1 MDILK
6 LLGAVAHPTGLW
18 ANIIDWLEGGIAN
31 YAIVI
36 ILLTLIIKV
45 VMLPFDFYN
54 RYVSKKNSIVMA
66 KLQPELNKINKSY
79 ANNPNLKNQKT
90 AELYKKNNFNVYS
103 TCFGMLI
110 FLVLSMTI
118 FFTLFSALNAMSA
131 YKISEEF
138 NTLNNTYNTVYES
151 SYNNYNEVI
160 TNDSVVASQ
169 FNSAESYAISQAEK
183 AVVTQYGEIKTGFLW
198 IKNIWRADNWSKV
211 TLDYKA
217 FLKETKQ
224 TEDVVSE
231 VEYNKVMTPI
241 QNEYSGWN
249 GYMLLAII
257 NGGLSLFSM
266 WISEYISKQRAKKK
280 NLPYVGATNKSM
292 MIIMPIIM
300 ALFTIFYNA
309 AFGLYIVAGSLFSVV
324 TTPLI
329 SVLVDLITEKNE
341 KKNKPQK
348 PSYSR

>member
-1 MDILK
+1 MDILR
-6 LLGAVAHPTGLW
+6 LLGAVEHPTGLW
-18 ANIIDWLEGGIAN
+18 ASLIDWLEGGIAN
-31 YAIVI
+31 YAVVI

-54 RYVSKKNSIVMA
+54 RFVSKKNSVVMA
-66 KLQPELNKINKSY
+66 KLQPELNKINKNY
-79 ANNPNLKNQKT
+79 ANNPNLRNQKT

-103 TCFGMLI
+103 TCLGMLL

-131 YKISEEF
+131 YKINEEF
-138 NTLNNTYNTVYES
+138 NTLNNTYNMAYEGAYES
-151 SYNNYNEVI
+151 YDEIVMKDELVLEQYS
-160 TNDSVVASQ
+160 T
-169 FNSAESYAISQAEK
+169 AESYATAMAED
-183 AVVTQYGEIKTGFLW
+183 AVIYEYGEIKTGFLW

-211 TLDYKA
+211 TLDYEA

-224 TEDVVSE
+224 TEEVISE
-231 VEYNKVMTPI
+231 ADYNKVMTPI

-249 GYMLLAII
+249 GYLLLAII

-280 NLPYVGATNKSM
+280 NLPYVGTTNKSM
-292 MIIMPIIM
+292 MITMPVIM

-309 AFGLYIVAGSLFSVV
+309 AFGIYIVASSLFSVV
-324 TTPLI
+324 TTPII
-329 SVLVDLITEKNE
+329 SIVVDVITEKNE